1 MSYNPG
7 SKLTENTPLI
17 SSTSTTTL
25 LLPLTPSAP
34 PSTSAKPLP
43 DMVPPFLAYY
53 GVVNDNSSLIQEAYT
68 QCELY
73 RRYLRTPETG
83 LWRHIIWGTS
93 PDDGL
98 WATGAFRCSLEE

>member
-1 MSYNPG
+1 
-7 SKLTENTPLI
+7 
-17 SSTSTTTL
+17 
-25 LLPLTPSAP
+25 
-34 PSTSAKPLP
+34 
-43 DMVPPFLAYY
+43 MVPPFLAYY

-98 WATGAFRCSLEE
+98 WATGAFERRFERGGRVAHGRDVVQETDGQQRACSGSLLPS